1 MPNPVQTTWLQ
12 PGLYPVEP
20 IPYTPNE
27 EPASTQT
34 TTPKKDDSFHFFTR
48 VPLANPDGSYTGGY
62 RTVIYPEEEIKNPYG
77 RYIPGGKRRKVIN
90 EVASLVLPSY
100 RPTVRTG
107 IAPTPTFMENP
118 LSTAAIDAQV
128 AKGIAEIK
136 QAPNLKA
143 IEAAK
148 NALLNM
154 LKKTGKGGKNS
165 HEAMLVKTA
174 ATDASTIIRDNQ
186 AAARAASEASA
197 RTTGYVPKEYR
208 PWTFKE
214 QVLHGN
220 GEIPTA
226 YIEGGLKF
234 H

>member
-1 MPNPVQTTWLQ
+1 MPNPVQTTWLH

-20 IPYTPNE
+20 IPYTSSE

-77 RYIPGGKRRKVIN
+77 RYIPGGKRREVIN

-118 LSTAAIDAQV
+118 LSTAAIGVQIE
-128 AKGIAEIK
+128 KGIAEMK
-136 QAPNLKA
+136 AAPTLKA
-143 IEAAK
+143 INTIK
-148 NALLNM
+148 SKLLK
-154 LKKTGKGGKNS
+154 LAGKS
-165 HEAMLVKTA
+165 SYETAVKTA
-174 ATDASTIIRDNQ
+174 ATDASTLLRDQQ
-186 AAARAASEASA
+186 AAARAASEAAA

-214 QVLHGN
+214 QVVNGN

>member
-20 IPYTPNE
+20 IPYTSSE
-27 EPASTQT
+27 EPTQQT
-34 TTPKKDDSFHFFTR
+34 WREKHTVPDYSWNGKHIGNKVVPYRFPNTLPKQ
-48 VPLANPDGSYTGGY
+48 
-62 RTVIYPEEEIKNPYG
+62 
-77 RYIPGGKRRKVIN
+77 VIN
-90 EVASLVLPSY
+90 TVASATGVMPYQRLDSKGQEVKY
-100 RPTVRTG
+100 NTG
-107 IAPTPTFMENP
+107 IAPVPTFMENP

-143 IEAAK
+143 ITAAK

-174 ATDASTIIRDNQ
+174 ATDASTVIRDNQ
-186 AAARAASEASA
+186 AAARAASEAAA